1 MKTKRK
7 SFFKS
12 VIALTL
18 ALIMVL
24 GAAPLSELAG
34 VDWASFFAP
43 KAEAAGKTDIIDYEV
58 LKAQYIAGTK
68 DYPESATVTGNT
80 ANDIYNYYIKDDI
93 YSPSLDILNSVR
105 EDKVLKAEMVVWE
118 MYSLGG
124 SPSSAIDKIMKGE
137 DYCET
142 LLLSALEK
150 SLEDNNWTK
159 ALKSEV
165 AGETKD
171 LRDMF
176 YDLCDVGDEI
186 TTAEDAKKAEEGL
199 KQAVKKLYPDKTE
212 KITGAIGDIIEY
224 TKRITEIIQ
233 KVVAYSKLL
242 DIDEYS
248 KEWLAEMRLMNE
260 QTVNDSDMRVALDRL
275 VKASSSEGNFAN
287 VSLMLGV
294 ETTVKWILETGIKEG
309 IKALC
314 KGDRVVFAIFTGLSV
329 GKTICNI
336 FFATDDVC
344 EQLYVMNKLET
355 LQLLARGVAR
365 KAESNF
371 VNTENNYYAQI
382 FTKSVDLY
390 FNLITEVDCDC
401 MKEFLKNLYTGGYLK
416 GVLVWL
422 YNAKGDYESAVETLD
437 SFQQTRR
444 NNYNYMIKYCMIGL
458 KLTSE
463 QSYNYYFGN
472 EAVEMTNDA
481 WVISSPYFT
490 LALRDGSPKYIEIT
504 GLKDKSLSYI
514 NIPSKIGKYPVTKI
528 ADGVFAGNEN
538 INSAV
543 IGNNVRTIGENA
555 FNGCTN
561 LKSVTIGDNVISI
574 GSEAFQNCI
583 SLTSIIIPD
592 GVTSIG
598 DSAFSGCESLTS
610 ITIPDGVTNI
620 GDLAFFGCRSLTGI
634 TIPDSVTH
642 LGNSVFHSCINLT
655 SVDIGNGVTR
665 IGESAFTACNSLI
678 SITIPDSVTS
688 IEGNAF
694 ADCYSLRSVNIPY
707 GVTYIGSYAFAS
719 CWSLTDITIPGS
731 VERIEPWLFQ
741 DCERLDLIVLEN
753 GVKYIDEEALCFAGV
768 NLTIDIPDSVIE
780 INENA
785 FHLCTGLYAIN
796 VGKGNKNYSSKDGVL
811 FNKDQTKII
820 QYPAMNYRY
829 EYTIPDSVTDIAK
842 NAFVNCQ
849 NLDKI
854 VLHKKMTSLE
864 KDIFDDSGIESVE
877 ITCPQIQKTFK
888 GCDDFEHV
896 IIGDGVETIEDSAFS
911 GLNNIKSVVI
921 SDGVISVGPR
931 AFKSCKGL
939 NDVTI
944 GNGVTS
950 IGDYAFQY
958 CENLMNIKIPDNVT
972 SIGDGAFWG
981 CTNLKSATISN
992 NVTSIGYSV
1001 FSDCAGLTSI
1011 KIPESVT
1018 SIGSW
1023 AFGRCTGLTNITIP
1037 NSVASIGYS
1046 AFYGCTGLIS
1056 IIIPNS
1062 VTSIGDSAFSGC
1074 KSLKNVTIPDS
1085 ITSIGDSV
1093 FWGCNGLEG
1102 ITIPDSVTI
1111 IEDSAFRGC
1120 TGLTSITIPVSIT
1133 RIGEAAFSNCTGI
1146 TETYYPGTEKQWK
1159 KISIG
1164 ANNAPLTNYVIY
1176 EYNVEKPYYGS
1187 GTCGKNLSWKL
1198 YTDGTL
1204 AISGTGAMDNF
1215 TSLSNSPWYNL
1226 RSKIKSI
1233 NIPKGVASI
1242 GNYAFCDCYN
1252 LTSLIIP
1259 DSVVAIG
1266 DFAFSGCAS
1275 LTKVTVGNGV
1285 TSIGKSA
1292 FSGCTGLTDIIIP
1305 DSVTTIGDSAFLG
1318 CTSLIKATVGNGV
1331 TSIGKSAFSGCTG
1344 LTDIIIPDNVVDIG
1358 DSAFSGCTG
1367 LTKVTVGN
1375 GVTSIGNFAFS
1386 VCEGL
1391 TSIAIPDS
1399 VISIGGCAFYD
1410 CKNLESITIGNGVT
1424 NIGENAFEGCASLT
1438 NIAIPNSV
1446 TSIGDEAFVRCA
1458 RLKSITVDDNNKKY
1472 SSKDGVLFN
1481 KDKTVIIQCPAGN
1494 QRTAY
1499 MMPDGVIIIGEKAFY
1514 ECTSLISITIP
1525 NSVKRIGSWAF
1536 YGCAGLT
1543 SITIPGSVTSINFG
1557 AFQVCNNLT
1566 SITIPKSVTNIEDE
1580 AFYACNRLTDVYY
1593 SGTEAEWKKISIDVL
1608 NDELKNATIHYNANP
1623 CTNHSWSEWT
1633 VIQPA
1638 TAEAEGLRERTC
1650 LVCGE
1655 KETEV
1660 IPKLDFIY
1668 GDVNGDGKINGRDA
1682 IKLAKYLAAY
1692 DEDKGESSV
1701 AVSPGADVNGDGKI
1715 NGRDLVKL
1723 RKYLANYDESTGQS
1737 SVKLGPS
1744 H

>member
-1 MKTKRK
+1 MKIKHK
-7 SFFKS
+7 NIFKS
-12 VIALTL
+12 LLALTL
-18 ALIMVL
+18 AFIMLL
-24 GAAPLSELAG
+24 GAAPLSALAG
-34 VDWASFFAP
+34 IDFASLFAP

-80 ANDIYNYYIKDDI
+80 ANDIYNYYIRDDI

-514 NIPSKIGKYPVTKI
+514 NIPSKIGKYPVQLSI
-528 ADGVFAGNEN
+528 PEQYPFQGLFEN
-538 INSAV
+538 NTNIIEVS
-543 IGNNVRTIGENA
+543 IGDNVHITDRT
-555 FNGCTN
+555 FYGCTN
-561 LKSVTIGDNVISI
+561 LKKVNLGKEVGVGSYAFSDCVNLETISGSVYGYIGDGAFLNCPNLRKISCSCVSFVGDEAFKNTPISGVAGSEYI
-574 GSEAFQNCI
+574 GSEAFIDTNI
-583 SLTSIIIPD
+583 YSAILTDTVVLGTRAFKGSLVEEIYIGEKLEYIPAEAFTYCPIRNLDIPD
-592 GVTSIG
+592 NIKRI
-598 DSAFSGCESLTS
+598 DRSAFSGCTLLENINLGNGVTEIGDYVFESCRGLTS
-610 ITIPDGVTNI
+610 V
-620 GDLAFFGCRSLTGI
+620 
-634 TIPDSVTH
+634 TIPDSVTTIGDNAFRECTGLTNVTIPDSVEF
-642 LGNSVFHSCINLT
+642 LGSGVFSRCTSLT
-655 SVDIGNGVTR
+655 SITVDKNNENYSSRDGVLFNKDQTTLIQYPAGNQRDTYIIPDSVKS
-665 IGESAFTACNSLI
+665 IGEYAFSGCTGLT

-688 IEGNAF
+688 IGIDAF
-694 ADCYSLRSVNIPY
+694 D
-707 GVTYIGSYAFAS
+707 
-719 CWSLTDITIPGS
+719 
-731 VERIEPWLFQ
+731 
-741 DCERLDLIVLEN
+741 
-753 GVKYIDEEALCFAGV
+753 
-768 NLTIDIPDSVIE
+768 
-780 INENA
+780 
-785 FHLCTGLYAIN
+785 
-796 VGKGNKNYSSKDGVL
+796 
-811 FNKDQTKII
+811 
-820 QYPAMNYRY
+820 
-829 EYTIPDSVTDIAK
+829 
-842 NAFVNCQ
+842 
-849 NLDKI
+849 
-854 VLHKKMTSLE
+854 
-864 KDIFDDSGIESVE
+864 
-877 ITCPQIQKTFK
+877 
-888 GCDDFEHV
+888 
-896 IIGDGVETIEDSAFS
+896 
-911 GLNNIKSVVI
+911 
-921 SDGVISVGPR
+921 
-931 AFKSCKGL
+931 
-939 NDVTI
+939 
-944 GNGVTS
+944 
-950 IGDYAFQY
+950 
-958 CENLMNIKIPDNVT
+958 
-972 SIGDGAFWG
+972 
-981 CTNLKSATISN
+981 
-992 NVTSIGYSV
+992 
-1001 FSDCAGLTSI
+1001 
-1011 KIPESVT
+1011 
-1018 SIGSW
+1018 
-1023 AFGRCTGLTNITIP
+1023 
-1037 NSVASIGYS
+1037 
-1046 AFYGCTGLIS
+1046 
-1056 IIIPNS
+1056 
-1062 VTSIGDSAFSGC
+1062 
-1074 KSLKNVTIPDS
+1074 
-1085 ITSIGDSV
+1085 
-1093 FWGCNGLEG
+1093 
-1102 ITIPDSVTI
+1102 
-1111 IEDSAFRGC
+1111 GC
-1120 TGLTSITIPVSIT
+1120 TGLTSITIP
-1133 RIGEAAFSNCTGI
+1133 
-1146 TETYYPGTEKQWK
+1146 
-1159 KISIG
+1159 
-1164 ANNAPLTNYVIY
+1164 
-1176 EYNVEKPYYGS
+1176 
-1187 GTCGKNLSWKL
+1187 
-1198 YTDGTL
+1198 
-1204 AISGTGAMDNF
+1204 
-1215 TSLSNSPWYNL
+1215 
-1226 RSKIKSI
+1226 
-1233 NIPKGVASI
+1233 
-1242 GNYAFCDCYN
+1242 
-1252 LTSLIIP
+1252 
-1259 DSVVAIG
+1259 DS
-1266 DFAFSGCAS
+1266 
-1275 LTKVTVGNGV
+1275 
-1285 TSIGKSA
+1285 
-1292 FSGCTGLTDIIIP
+1292 
-1305 DSVTTIGDSAFLG
+1305 
-1318 CTSLIKATVGNGV
+1318 
-1331 TSIGKSAFSGCTG
+1331 
-1344 LTDIIIPDNVVDIG
+1344 
-1358 DSAFSGCTG
+1358 
-1367 LTKVTVGN
+1367 
-1375 GVTSIGNFAFS
+1375 
-1386 VCEGL
+1386 
-1391 TSIAIPDS
+1391 
-1399 VISIGGCAFYD
+1399 
-1410 CKNLESITIGNGVT
+1410 VT
-1424 NIGENAFEGCASLT
+1424 NIGGA
-1438 NIAIPNSV
+1438 
-1446 TSIGDEAFVRCA
+1446 
-1458 RLKSITVDDNNKKY
+1458 
-1472 SSKDGVLFN
+1472 
-1481 KDKTVIIQCPAGN
+1481 
-1494 QRTAY
+1494 
-1499 MMPDGVIIIGEKAFY
+1499 
-1514 ECTSLISITIP
+1514 
-1525 NSVKRIGSWAF
+1525 AF
-1536 YGCAGLT
+1536 YGCKG
-1543 SITIPGSVTSINFG
+1543 
-1557 AFQVCNNLT
+1557 
-1566 SITIPKSVTNIEDE
+1566 
-1580 AFYACNRLTDVYY
+1580 LTDVYY

-1608 NDELKNATIHYNANP
+1608 NDELKNATIHYNAKP

-1660 IPKLDFIY
+1660 IPKLDFTY